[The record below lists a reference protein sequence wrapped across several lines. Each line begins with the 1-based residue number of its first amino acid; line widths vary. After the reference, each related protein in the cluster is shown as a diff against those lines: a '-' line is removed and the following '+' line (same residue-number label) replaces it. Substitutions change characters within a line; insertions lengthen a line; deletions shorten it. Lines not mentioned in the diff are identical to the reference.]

1 MYYGQ
6 FIKTIKGTDVVESV
20 SSFGHTIELKT
31 DGIVSIDNNVTQFKT
46 LEEARE
52 YIKNQTISEK
62 LEVQIS
68 NEIYDEISEHRIAQI
83 IKEYHDIKVTDT
95 LIESYID
102 LASSKV
108 FTIDPV
114 VYDIRKLN
122 KLDTVVEGKVH
133 YELNDGSV
141 VAISKPTQETLNKLL
156 QNHTDVVEHMR
167 ESKENFMLVVE
178 QIKG

>member
-167 ESKENFMLVVE
+167 ESKENFMRVVE